1 MVAMP
6 EKVIENIRGQGM
18 KEMHVVVVTTVSD
31 AGVPNA
37 VPVGSIVVRDPETI
51 LIGDNWFKKTAEN
64 VRRPNCNVAVTSW
77 IGREGYQVKG
87 TGNYVT
93 DGPDYETIKQ
103 VIKAINPN
111 LPAKGCIVMKVTDVY
126 DVAPGP
132 GAGEKIV

>member
-6 EKVIENIRGQGM
+6 EKVIENIRAM
-18 KEMHVVVVTTVSD
+18 NTVVVTTVSD

-37 VPVGSIVVRDPETI
+37 VPVASIVVRDPETI
-51 LIGDNWFKKTAEN
+51 LIGDNFFKKTAEN
-64 VRRPNCNVAVTSW
+64 AKKANCNVAVTSW

-103 VIKAINPN
+103 VIKAMNPN
-111 LPAKGCIVMKVTDVY
+111 LPAKGSIVMKVTDVF

-132 GAGEKIV
+132 NAGNKIA